1 MLLEGSVEFK
11 QKSVSEEI
19 ERDLGK
25 GNNMSNDM
33 KFLFQ
38 KLI

>member
-1 MLLEGSVEFK
+1 MLLKGSVEFK
-11 QKSVSEEI
+11 QKSVSGEI

-25 GNNMSNDM
+25 GNNMNND
-33 KFLFQ
+33 KEFLFQ